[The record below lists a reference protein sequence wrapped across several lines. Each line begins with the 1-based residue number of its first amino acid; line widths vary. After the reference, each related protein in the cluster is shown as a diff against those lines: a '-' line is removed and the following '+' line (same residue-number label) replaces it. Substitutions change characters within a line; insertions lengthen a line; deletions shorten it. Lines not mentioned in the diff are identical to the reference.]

1 MGALSCPSNGEE
13 AEREQ
18 KKKAKDAKRIRG
30 IVHESDKSKGTS
42 HAQEEMEKLMLHD
55 EQELLSLWEGWQ
67 WNDNNG
73 GWLDPE
79 LCAKARREEVD
90 HIRRYKICTR
100 VSREVCLCETG
111 KAPINT
117 GWAET
122 DKGQSGKPNVR
133 ARWIAKEYK
142 TYARPELYAPTPPLE
157 ALKVVLSE
165 IATGTRG
172 GKVVALVD
180 VRRAYFYAPARRST
194 LWQLCTE
201 TTSQSGGNGPW

>member
-1 MGALSCPSNGEE
+1 MGQLSCPSNGEE

-111 KAPINT
+111 KAPIKT

-122 DKGQSGKPNVR
+122 DKGQPGKPNVR
-133 ARWIAKEYK
+133 ARWIANACE
-142 TYARPELYAPTPPLE
+142 AR
-157 ALKVVLSE
+157 VVRADA
-165 IATGTRG
+165 ATGGAESSAVGDRHG
-172 GKVVALVD
+172 
-180 VRRAYFYAPARRST
+180 YAWRKG
-194 LWQLCTE
+194 C
-201 TTSQSGGNGPW
+201 GIG